1 MRFLLALA
9 LLACPCA
16 FAQLQYSTVAGSG
29 YKALDGGVLDSATK
43 YNVRW
48 AGCVPPMVFM
58 IDGINDAA
66 HTWPEKT
73 APCDWQGD
81 PNLVTFAPGPHTL
94 EVVGQPVKAAFT
106 VRGPT
111 PLPPVVSP
119 ATGTKITW
127 AAPVTNSD
135 GSALTNLAG
144 FRFYTDSAK
153 VAELGPTVTSWNPP
167 ASNTYDLVSY
177 TTVGAESAHVQVAF
191 VLAIPPPPVEVW
203 KVAVSG
209 TAADRP
215 VAEPVQNLTS
225 TALIKGGDQGRIA
238 VGKICGAQAFK
249 SGTSSY
255 RYVTESD
262 VSLTSPTYKGRQHVA
277 ICTKAP

>member
-1 MRFLLALA
+1 LRFLLALA

-16 FAQLQYSTVAGSG
+16 FAQLQYSTAAGSG
-29 YKALDGGVLDSATK
+29 YKALDGAVLDSATK

-48 AGCVPPMVFM
+48 AGCVPPMDFKLTLNGVVT
-58 IDGINDAA
+58 
-66 HTWPEKT
+66 TWHENT
-73 APCDWQGD
+73 VPCDWQGD
-81 PNLVTFAPGPHTL
+81 PNLVSFAPGQQTL
-94 EVVGQPVKAAFT
+94 EVVGQPVKAVFT
-106 VRGPT
+106 VTGST

-144 FRFYTDSAK
+144 FRFYTGSAK

-177 TTVGAESAHVQVAF
+177 TTVGAECAHVQVAF
-191 VLAIPPPPVEVW
+191 VLAIPPQPVEVW